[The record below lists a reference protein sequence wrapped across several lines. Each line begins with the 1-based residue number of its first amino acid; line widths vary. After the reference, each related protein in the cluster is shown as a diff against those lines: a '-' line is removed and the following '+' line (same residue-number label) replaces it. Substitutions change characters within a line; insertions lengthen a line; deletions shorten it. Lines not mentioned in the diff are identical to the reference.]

1 MVELMQKIEQLNA
14 SAEQINAQRTRNLGK
29 KETLE
34 AQCKELFDKYEEVY
48 GVRLTPETLNAEYEK
63 VLAEKAKETALLN
76 DVVTSIQAG
85 RYEHANALM
94 GVKPDETVNAVFNS
108 DDYIK
113 QKQAIEHT
121 NYVVSGA
128 SPVTEM
134 GRRAEAVANAQ
145 ATLDSEAVDTGADFA
160 KVNADVST
168 PVAMATPHDD
178 IPTPV
183 APVVA
188 EEEVIPRVP
197 TNTGMPVMPKAPVMP
212 IEDEEDVIPAP
223 KMTKQTAPIDA
234 LEGFTMPQQTAPQ
247 QTAPSMFDSVASAKP
262 QAHSF
267 AEMFG
272 ASFSK

>member
-1 MVELMQKIEQLNA
+1 MVELMQKIGQLNA
-14 SAEQINAQRTRNLGK
+14 SVEQINAQRTRNLGK

-183 APVVA
+183 APVVV